1 MYRLSIHFKYVGR
14 PWKPTNYRCASS
26 YCVVV
31 NGLKLK
37 LCTIEN
43 LFTGFSL
50 RFFRLRFQYL
60 FYMERCQFQFLHF
73 LWCQSLH
80 ITERIGWKNLDSRFI
95 SVAVAVYLCVFFFFI
110 YLTPLVTVCGK
121 NIILKLCFDLILS
134 SLRKHYKMQ
143 QPGKGGT
150 SLFLG
155 YPLQTPL
162 YSEEAAH
169 P

>member
-1 MYRLSIHFKYVGR
+1 MKAHKLS
-14 PWKPTNYRCASS
+14 
-26 YCVVV
+26 
-31 NGLKLK
+31 
-37 LCTIEN
+37 LCIFILCCSKRIEIKIVHDWN

-60 FYMERCQFQFLHF
+60 FYMERCQFQFLYF
-73 LWCQSLH
+73 LRCQSLY

-110 YLTPLVTVCGK
+110 YLTPLGTVCRK

-162 YSEEAAH
+162 YSE
-169 P
+169 

>member
-1 MYRLSIHFKYVGR
+1 MYRPSIHFKYVGR
-14 PWKPTNYRCASS
+14 PWKPTNYRCAPS

-37 LCTIEN
+37 LYTIEN
-43 LFTGFSL
+43 LFTGFSS

-60 FYMERCQFQFLHF
+60 FYMERCQFQFLYF
-73 LWCQSLH
+73 LRCQSLY
-80 ITERIGWKNLDSRFI
+80 ITERIGWKNIDSRFI
-95 SVAVAVYLCVFFFFI
+95 SVAVAVYFMRLFFFI
-110 YLTPLVTVCGK
+110 YLKPLVTVCGK

-134 SLRKHYKMQ
+134 SLRKLYKMQ
-143 QPGKGGT
+143 QPGKGET

-162 YSEEAAH
+162 YSEQAVH